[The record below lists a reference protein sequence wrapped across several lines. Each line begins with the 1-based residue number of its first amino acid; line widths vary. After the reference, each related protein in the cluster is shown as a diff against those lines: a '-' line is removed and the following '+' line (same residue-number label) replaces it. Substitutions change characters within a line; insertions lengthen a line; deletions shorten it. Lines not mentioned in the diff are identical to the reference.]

1 MSNYIKKLNFD
12 FQTNQQIL
20 QLISSIDAF
29 RGKWNLVE
37 QKENRYLKELRRIAT
52 IESIGSSTRIEGA
65 TLTNQEVQELLDN
78 LKINEL
84 KSRDEQEVIGYY
96 ELLEYIIK
104 NYQSIELNEESIKK
118 LHTILLKRSKK
129 DKKHRGKYKEVS
141 NKVVAIYPTGEQKTI
156 FSPTA
161 PHLVAAEM
169 TTLLNWVNHSI
180 EKQKIHPL
188 IVVGLLVYEVL
199 SIHPFQDGN
208 GRLSRLLTTLML
220 LKQEYQFIAY
230 VSFEHIVENKKKQYY
245 NCLMNAQKYR
255 NKDKEIINHWML
267 FFLTNL
273 RDLTKRLEKK
283 YDLYKSKGGYL
294 NDRQKKIKQFVGKN
308 EPVKLNDISK
318 KFKGISINTIKKDLQ
333 YLKKEQQIDS
343 IGKYKGTIYIATDS

>member
-1 MSNYIKKLNFD
+1 MDSYIKKLNFD
-12 FQTNQQIL
+12 LETNQRIL
-20 QLISSIDAF
+20 QLIGSIDTF
-29 RGKWNLVE
+29 KGKWNLVE
-37 QKENRYLKELRRIAT
+37 KKENRYLKELRRIAT

-65 TLTNQEVQELLDN
+65 TLSNQEVKELLDN
-78 LKINEL
+78 LKISEL

-96 ELLEYIIK
+96 ELLEHIIQ
-104 NYQSIELNEESIKK
+104 NYQETELTEDSIKK
-118 LHTILLKRSKK
+118 MHEILLKRSKK
-129 DKKHRGKYKEVS
+129 DKAHRGKYKENS
-141 NKVVAIYPTGEQKTI
+141 NKVVAIYPDGKQKTI
-156 FSPTA
+156 FDPTP

-169 TTLLNWVNHSI
+169 SSLMKWINESL
-180 EKQKIHPL
+180 EKKRIHPL

-220 LKQEYQFIAY
+220 LKEDYQFIAY

-255 NKDKEIINHWML
+255 HQDKEIINHWML

-273 RDLTKRLEKK
+273 RDLTQRLEKK
-283 YDLYKSKGGYL
+283 YDVYKSKGGYM
-294 NDRQKKIKQFVGKN
+294 NERQKKIKSFVDKN
-308 EPVKLNDISK
+308 EPVKLNDVSK

-333 YLKKEQQIDS
+333 YLKQEQQIDS